1 MFSSSP
7 SPSMEALLQ
16 YPTIPPTPL
25 PRLDLAGIT
34 HGFKGDQFTAIHTTA
49 RNSPYT
55 VIFAGYICFVIAV
68 YDGSPVASTYT
79 TDIIVSRY
87 GSVYGNIFDHSARI
101 QCVEKSDLVTTTYC
115 HCQFNSCTV
124 SIKVFPCSRPALS
137 YWTVCPATSRQ
148 IHRSWSLHPLFLHS
162 QKDGLYFPLT
172 YSQMSTD
179 RLHPQ

>member
-1 MFSSSP
+1 MDHSCVQQFSVAFYGSLTTVSYDSSDP
-7 SPSMEALLQ
+7 ASC
-16 YPTIPPTPL
+16 
-25 PRLDLAGIT
+25 LDLAGIT

-87 GSVYGNIFDHSARI
+87 GSVYGNIFDHSACI

-124 SIKVFPCSRPALS
+124 SIKGSPVAVRHCHIGRYALPHLVRYIDHGHS
-137 YWTVCPATSRQ
+137 IRYFCTVRKMACTS
-148 IHRSWSLHPLFLHS
+148 P
-162 QKDGLYFPLT
+162 
-172 YSQMSTD
+172 
-179 RLHPQ
+179 